1 MSSVNGEGPVAPL
14 ELREVLSVRT
24 DSGQE
29 RSYEVVAIL
38 EDPDSSTSYAVLE
51 RTDEGEREPEE
62 GEFVVTTL
70 DGQLLEDDE
79 LAQEILDD
87 FCVFVEEAGDGNESG

>member
-1 MSSVNGEGPVAPL
+1 MSSANGEGPVAPL

-24 DSGQE
+24 ESGEE

-38 EDPDSSTSYAVLE
+38 EDPDSSASYAVLE
-51 RTDEGEREPEE
+51 RTDEGKREPEE
-62 GEFVVTTL
+62 GEFIVTSP
-70 DGQLLEDDE
+70 DGQLLDDDE

-87 FCVFVEEAGDGNESG
+87 FRVFVEEAEDGGESG

>member
-1 MSSVNGEGPVAPL
+1 MSSANGEGPVGAL

-24 DSGQE
+24 ESGEE

-38 EDPDSSTSYAVLE
+38 EDTDSSASYAVLE

-62 GEFVVTTL
+62 GEFIVTSS
-70 DGQLLEDDE
+70 DGQLLDDDE

-87 FCVFVEEAGDGNESG
+87 FRVFVEEADDAGESG